1 MGGSRKQY
9 VSTAGDSGVQ
19 HMNNTLPRR
28 QAGSNVCARL
38 CLHVQSVSKYVQQEK
53 KRRESDKEVAEVVLG
68 VDEVPSLSGGL
79 GRRGCYRLN

>member
-1 MGGSRKQY
+1 M
-9 VSTAGDSGVQ
+9 
-19 HMNNTLPRR
+19 
-28 QAGSNVCARL
+28 CARL
-38 CLHVQSVSKYVQQEK
+38 CLHVPSVSKYVQQEK